1 MWASVPPNTA
11 EEVEIPAFDWGAF
24 LTDKEEFLGIALP
37 NWFTWIL
44 IFLFLTYIYN
54 KVFRVRKLPILK
66 DLIVY
71 AIMLAGAFLLLIF
84 QVDAGL
90 PIVYSLAVAVLLMFT
105 VRVRYWVEAR
115 RNQSDAGKE
124 KDA

>member
-1 MWASVPPNTA
+1 MQVSVPTNTA

-24 LTDKEEFLGIALP
+24 LVDKERYLGLALP

-71 AIMLAGAFLLLIF
+71 ATMLAGAFLLLVF

-105 VRVRYWVEAR
+105 VRVRYWVEERRKRMDAR
-115 RNQSDAGKE
+115 GK
-124 KDA
+124 DV

>member
-1 MWASVPPNTA
+1 MQESVPTNA
-11 EEVEIPAFDWGAF
+11 ANEVEIPAFDWSAF
-24 LTDKEEFLGIALP
+24 LTDKERYLGLALP
-37 NWFTWIL
+37 NWVTWIL
-44 IFLFLTYIYN
+44 IFLFLSYIYN

-90 PIVYSLAVAVLLMFT
+90 PILYSLTVAVLLMFT
-105 VRVRYWVEAR
+105 VRVRYWVEER
-115 RNQSDAGKE
+115 RKGSEAGGGKNV
-124 KDA
+124 